1 MVVCWLF
8 SFRSVQDPIIEPF
21 SSFKLY
27 FYLALEFDHIAIR
40 SLHSV
45 SLSECPVSRL
55 DCAGA
60 EVAQL
65 QQLNLSNTAVADWA
79 EVDRLRGLPG
89 LTHLRMMDC
98 PFNRSGESDCTI
110 KRNLFA
116 KTTFAK
122 KHGAKINWTTRILR
136 IAL

>member
-1 MVVCWLF
+1 MLIVG
-8 SFRSVQDPIIEPF
+8 
-21 SSFKLY
+21 
-27 FYLALEFDHIAIR
+27 IR

-55 DCAGA
+55 EGSGA
-60 EVAQL
+60 AQL

-98 PFNRSGESDCTI
+98 PFNRSDRVDTCSFS
-110 KRNLFA
+110 KRSKQVQKQNASTLNLNLWWR
-116 KTTFAK
+116 KLVLGDINT
-122 KHGAKINWTTRILR
+122 KIL
-136 IAL
+136 

>member
-1 MVVCWLF
+1 MYV
-8 SFRSVQDPIIEPF
+8 
-21 SSFKLY
+21 LY
-27 FYLALEFDHIAIR
+27 LTPEFAHVGIR

-55 DCAGA
+55 EGAGA
-60 EVAQL
+60 GAAQL

-98 PFNRSGESDCTI
+98 PFNRSD
-110 KRNLFA
+110 RNQ
-116 KTTFAK
+116 
-122 KHGAKINWTTRILR
+122 
-136 IAL
+136 IAD

>member
-1 MVVCWLF
+1 MLIVG
-8 SFRSVQDPIIEPF
+8 
-21 SSFKLY
+21 
-27 FYLALEFDHIAIR
+27 IR

-55 DCAGA
+55 EGAGA
-60 EVAQL
+60 AQL

-98 PFNRSGESDCTI
+98 PFNRSDRVDTFSFS
-110 KRNLFA
+110 KRSKQVQKQIASTLNLNSFA
-116 KTTFAK
+116 A
-122 KHGAKINWTTRILR
+122 NL
-136 IAL
+136 

>member
-1 MVVCWLF
+1 M
-8 SFRSVQDPIIEPF
+8 
-21 SSFKLY
+21 
-27 FYLALEFDHIAIR
+27 YLTPEFAHVDIR

-55 DCAGA
+55 EGAGA
-60 EVAQL
+60 AQL

-98 PFNRSGESDCTI
+98 PFNRSDRVDTFSFS
-110 KRNLFA
+110 KRSKQVQKQIASTLNLNSFA
-116 KTTFAK
+116 A
-122 KHGAKINWTTRILR
+122 NL
-136 IAL
+136 

>member
-1 MVVCWLF
+1 MLIVG
-8 SFRSVQDPIIEPF
+8 
-21 SSFKLY
+21 
-27 FYLALEFDHIAIR
+27 IR

-55 DCAGA
+55 EGAGA
-60 EVAQL
+60 GAGSAQL

-98 PFNRSGESDCTI
+98 PFNRSE
-110 KRNLFA
+110 RNQ
-116 KTTFAK
+116 
-122 KHGAKINWTTRILR
+122 
-136 IAL
+136 IAE

>member
-1 MVVCWLF
+1 MTPELHV
-8 SFRSVQDPIIEPF
+8 
-21 SSFKLY
+21 
-27 FYLALEFDHIAIR
+27 AIR

-122 KHGAKINWTTRILR
+122 TWCQNKLDDSNSENCTATP
-136 IAL
+136 